1 MMTQRTAVIA
11 GASIA
16 GLSAAYWLERTGW
29 SVIIIE
35 RAESFREG
43 GQNVDVRGSA
53 REVVELMGL
62 TEQVREQTTT
72 EAGTRFIDDDGAA
85 IGEFP
90 TEEGVDGPTAELEI
104 LRGDLARIIRDAL
117 PGTVTMRFGVTI
129 DTVDRD
135 TDRPIVTL
143 TDGSSHTVDLV
154 VIAEGVRSSTRDA
167 IFLNDVELNPLEL
180 AMVYGTITRTD
191 DDDRWWNWFTTNQQ
205 RQVTLR
211 PDNRGTTRATM
222 AYVTAEDQLG
232 DATPEEQI
240 AILRDVFTDAGWQ
253 SERVLDGFAASDDVY
268 VDYLT
273 QVKMSTW
280 SRDHVVVTGDAAWC
294 VTPLG
299 GGGCSLAI
307 TGGYVLAASLST
319 ASSIGDALQAY
330 EKWMRPLIDD
340 SQKLP
345 PGGIR
350 LAYPKTS
357 AGVKALRA
365 SMRVASS
372 GPVRKIASK
381 AMGDVADAERPL
393 PDITTTQP

>member
-1 MMTQRTAVIA
+1 
-11 GASIA
+11 
-16 GLSAAYWLERTGW
+16 
-29 SVIIIE
+29 
-35 RAESFREG
+35 
-43 GQNVDVRGSA
+43 
-53 REVVELMGL
+53 MGL
-62 TEQVREQTTT
+62 TDQVREQTTT
-72 EAGTRFIDDDGAA
+72 EAGTRFVNDDGAA

-90 TEEGVDGPTAELEI
+90 AEEGVDGPTAELEI

-117 PGTVTMRFGVTI
+117 PATVSMQFGVSV
-129 DTVDRD
+129 DTVDQ
-135 TDRPIVTL
+135 TTNQPTATL

-154 VIAEGVRSSTRDA
+154 VIAEGVRSRTREA
-167 IFLNDVELNPLEL
+167 LFPSGVELNPLEL

-191 DDDRWWNWFTTNQQ
+191 GDDRWWNWFTTNKQ

-222 AYVTAEDQLG
+222 AYVSAEDRLS

-253 SERVLDGFAASDDVY
+253 SERVLDGFAASDDIY

-273 QVKMSTW
+273 QVKMNTW
-280 SRDHVVVTGDAAWC
+280 SRGHVVATGDAAWC

-319 ASSIGDALQAY
+319 EPSTEEALQAY
-330 EKWMRPLIDD
+330 EAWMRPLIDD
-340 SQKLP
+340 CQKLP
-345 PGGIR
+345 PGGVR
-350 LAYPKTS
+350 LAYPKTT

-365 SMRVASS
+365 GMRAASS
-372 GPVRKIASK
+372 GPVRKIAAK

-393 PDITTTQP
+393 PDIRTARP